1 MIVSISLR
9 LELDDGLPFQLTLN
23 LFGRLIKNRHYYF
36 HYFTSWRDFTSIIMY
51 AAIAL
56 LQSEIDNTG
65 AIKVL
70 QLVTF

>member
-36 HYFTSWRDFTSIIMY
+36 YYFTSWRDFTSIIMY